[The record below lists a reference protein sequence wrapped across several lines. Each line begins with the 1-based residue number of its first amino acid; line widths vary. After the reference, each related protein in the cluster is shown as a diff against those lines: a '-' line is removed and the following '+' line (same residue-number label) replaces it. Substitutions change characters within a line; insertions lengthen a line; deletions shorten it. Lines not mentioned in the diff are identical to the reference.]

1 MSVFNSISSVIPAP
15 VQLHTPCYPFQWYSA
30 SYIHT
35 SNLYLLCAMSSLFPV
50 ATTSSASSSRSP
62 LFSIRPR
69 SRLPS
74 DRGLATNLQVAT
86 ATAALVWLIWRFR
99 HEWWEVR
106 DLARSQRRRQNGR
119 SGSKLDLFR
128 VYYEAFA
135 SFDWAI
141 TTDSTAS
148 IISSDSLSSRTT
160 VVTPS
165 FALSS
170 VCLAYAPTVAD
181 FPWVSYLLISKGIL
195 LITSV
200 TTTATTVNLGG
211 CIHDDGDSFC
221 FSDDDWTPRIQ
232 TTSRII
238 RPPYIYR
245 DM

>member
-1 MSVFNSISSVIPAP
+1 MRYVVALPRCYHLISLVFAFAPVQYSPPLPAP
-15 VQLHTPCYPFQWYSA
+15 V
-30 SYIHT
+30 
-35 SNLYLLCAMSSLFPV
+35 
-50 ATTSSASSSRSP
+50 RSWACDQ
-62 LFSIRPR
+62 RR
-69 SRLPS
+69 
-74 DRGLATNLQVAT
+74 LQVAT

-141 TTDSTAS
+141 TTDSTAL

-238 RPPYIYR
+238 RPPYTYR